1 MIWLKMVKFKK
12 RVLLA
17 LKERYELSL
26 LYSNPSGTIYSGA
39 ALDLVL
45 QNSRW
50 GNLADKNGS
59 VEICVG
65 EIILVQ

>member
-1 MIWLKMVKFKK
+1 MVKIFKSEEI

-17 LKERYELSL
+17 LKERHELSL
-26 LYSNPSGTIYSGA
+26 LYSNPCGTIYSGA

-59 VEICVG
+59 VEISCG
-65 EIILVQ
+65 RNNSSK